1 MSFNKKKGETMSVQ
15 AISGANIN
23 PQTIQQSH
31 AEQPAKQVA
40 QPVVIQ
46 QVVETPKKKGGFME
60 GVSNIVKFFKALGE
74 MTKASLKA
82 VWYGGLT
89 MLGGVTAFWAFGAL
103 PQTFGSVQGSFKEIF
118 KQSFKNI
125 SRGAKIASGVA
136 AGLVAA
142 FHIVKGILITNKK
155 TANVDHAL
163 KTGHRDV

>member
-1 MSFNKKKGETMSVQ
+1 MSVQ
-15 AISGANIN
+15 AISGVKVNS
-23 PQTIQQSH
+23 QVTQS
-31 AEQPAKQVA
+31 AQASQPKDVV

-46 QVVETPKKKGGFME
+46 QVVEVPKKRKGFME
-60 GVSNIVKFFKALGE
+60 GVSNIVKFFKGLGE
-74 MTKASLKA
+74 MTKATIKA

-89 MLGGVTAFWAFGAL
+89 MLGGVGAFWAFGAL
-103 PQTFGSVQGSFKEIF
+103 PQTFGSVEGSLKEVF

-142 FHIVKGILITNKK
+142 YHIVKGVLVTNTK
-155 TANVDHAL
+155 TAGVDHAL